1 MRLKTFEDFKQSI
14 DNEDFLDNDQKGT
27 SGNPNS
33 YKDLKAIKLKNSGK
47 TKSSKKRRINILP
60 QSDTLGI
67 STKDAT
73 MILPKVTS
81 YS

>member
-1 MRLKTFEDFKQSI
+1 MNKLLTFEDYSKSI
-14 DNEDFLDNDQKGT
+14 EDEDFLDNSIKGT

-33 YKDLKAIKLKNSGK
+33 YKDLEGIKLKKFGK
-47 TKSSKKRRINILP
+47 IKSKKRRINILP
-60 QSDTLGI
+60 QADTLGI

-73 MILPKVTS
+73 MILPKGTS

>member
-1 MRLKTFEDFKQSI
+1 MRLKTFEDFKKSI
-14 DNEDFLDNDQKGT
+14 DDEDFLDNSQKGK

-33 YKDLKAIKLKNSGK
+33 YKDLEAIKLKNAGK
-47 TKSSKKRRINILP
+47 TKSSKKRRINVLP
-60 QSDTLGI
+60 QADTLGI

-73 MILPKVTS
+73 MILPKGTS